1 MTTVELTLTGPDG
14 ANPLGFL
21 CALGTLRT
29 LSNAWPD
36 SEVKMKWKQIGAA
49 WRPVLR
55 ASHADLDGKD
65 EAGQKDV
72 IVNAILAELGRT
84 EGHPMMKWG
93 RSHDNPAADY
103 RTNELRDARS
113 GKAGGSHDNPAADYR
128 TNELR
133 DARSGKAGRSHDIP
147 AADYRTYASDAIKSL
162 FNQSD
167 HRPAEWA
174 AALACDQITD
184 EKGNVK
190 YTAFRTMSGQG
201 RQYFLRQMHLL
212 QQSVEAQHIAEAL
225 FEWRYQDEQ
234 LNLRFEPFEDR
245 RHALRWKSPDEDTI
259 KTVWGANRLAAEGLP
274 LYPVFPVHGE
284 LRTVGFRG
292 FSKDNTFWTWPLW
305 NVFLNVSVVRSILAL
320 PALQAEQ
327 PSRDELLPLGIVE
340 VYRTQRINV
349 GKFRAFTPAQ
359 AI

>member
-1 MTTVELTLTGPDG
+1 
-14 ANPLGFL
+14 
-21 CALGTLRT
+21 
-29 LSNAWPD
+29 
-36 SEVKMKWKQIGAA
+36 
-49 WRPVLR
+49 
-55 ASHADLDGKD
+55 
-65 EAGQKDV
+65 
-72 IVNAILAELGRT
+72 
-84 EGHPMMKWG
+84 MMKWG
-93 RSHDNPAADY
+93 R
-103 RTNELRDARS
+103 
-113 GKAGGSHDNPAADYR
+113 SHDNPAADYR

-147 AADYRTYASDAIKSL
+147 AADYRAYAFDAIERL
-162 FNQSD
+162 FDQNQSD

-174 AALACDQITD
+174 AALACDQITK
-184 EKGNVK
+184 EKDHVED
-190 YTAFRTMSGQG
+190 TAFRTMSGQG
-201 RQYFLRQMHLL
+201 HQRFLKQMHLL
-212 QQSVEAQHIAEAL
+212 QQSVEAKHIAEAL
-225 FEWRYQDEQ
+225 FEWRYQDKRRS
-234 LNLRFEPFEDR
+234 LRFEPFEDR
-245 RHALRWKSPDEDTI
+245 RHALRWKSPAEDTI

-305 NVFLNVSVVRSILAL
+305 NGFLNVSVVRSILAL

-327 PSRDELLPLGIVE
+327 PSRDELSPLGIVE

>member
-36 SEVKMKWKQIGAA
+36 SEVKMKWEQIGAA

-84 EGHPMMKWG
+84 TSHPMMKWDG
-93 RSHDNPAADY
+93 
-103 RTNELRDARS
+103 
-113 GKAGGSHDNPAADYR
+113 
-128 TNELR
+128 
-133 DARSGKAGRSHDIP
+133 SHDIP
-147 AADYRTYASDAIKSL
+147 AADYRAYAFDAIERL
-162 FNQSD
+162 FDQNQSD

-174 AALACDQITD
+174 AALACDQITK
-184 EKGNVK
+184 EKDHVED
-190 YTAFRTMSGQG
+190 TAFRTMSGQG
-201 RQYFLRQMHLL
+201 HQRFLKQMHLL
-212 QQSVEAQHIAEAL
+212 QQSVEAKHIAEAL
-225 FEWRYQDEQ
+225 FEWRYQDKRRS
-234 LNLRFEPFEDR
+234 LRFEPFEDR
-245 RHALRWKSPDEDTI
+245 RHALRWKSPAEDTI

-305 NVFLNVSVVRSILAL
+305 NGFLNVSVVRSILAL
-320 PALQAEQ
+320 PALQVEQ
-327 PSRDELLPLGIVE
+327 PSRDELSPLGIVE

>member
-1 MTTVELTLTGPDG
+1 MATVELTLTGPDG

-36 SEVKMKWKQIGAA
+36 SEVKMKWEQIGAA

-55 ASHADLDGKD
+55 ASYADLDGKD
-65 EAGQKDV
+65 EAGQKKV
-72 IVNAILAELGRT
+72 IVNAILAELGRE
-84 EGHPMMKWG
+84 EGHPMKKWRG
-93 RSHDNPAADY
+93 
-103 RTNELRDARS
+103 
-113 GKAGGSHDNPAADYR
+113 
-128 TNELR
+128 
-133 DARSGKAGRSHDIP
+133 SHDIP
-147 AADYRTYASDAIKSL
+147 AADYRTYAFDAIESL
-162 FNQSD
+162 LDQNQSD

-184 EKGNVK
+184 EKGNVED
-190 YTAFRTMSGQG
+190 TAFRTMSGQG
-201 RQYFLRQMHLL
+201 HQYFLRQMRLL
-212 QQSVEAQHIAEAL
+212 QQSVKAQHIAEAL
-225 FEWRYQDEQ
+225 FKWRYQDEE

-305 NVFLNVSVVRSILAL
+305 NGFLNVSVVRSILAL

>member
-1 MTTVELTLTGPDG
+1 MATVELTLTGPDG

-65 EAGQKDV
+65 EAGQKKV

-84 EGHPMMKWG
+84 KGHPMKKWRG
-93 RSHDNPAADY
+93 
-103 RTNELRDARS
+103 
-113 GKAGGSHDNPAADYR
+113 
-128 TNELR
+128 
-133 DARSGKAGRSHDIP
+133 SHDIP
-147 AADYRTYASDAIKSL
+147 AADYRTYACKAIKSL
-162 FNQSD
+162 FNQSN

-184 EKGNVK
+184 EKGNVED
-190 YTAFRTMSGQG
+190 TAFRTMSGQG
-201 RQYFLRQMHLL
+201 HQYFLEQMQLL
-212 QQSVEAQHIAEAL
+212 QQSVKAQHIDEAL
-225 FEWRYQDEQ
+225 FEWRYQDKRR
-234 LNLRFEPFEDR
+234 NLRFEPFEDR

-305 NVFLNVSVVRSILAL
+305 NGFLNVSVVRSILAL

>member
-36 SEVKMKWKQIGAA
+36 SEVKMKWEQIGAA

-55 ASHADLDGKD
+55 ASHADLDGKN
-65 EAGQKDV
+65 EAGQKKV
-72 IVNAILAELGRT
+72 IVKAILAELGRT
-84 EGHPMMKWG
+84 KGHPMKNWRG
-93 RSHDNPAADY
+93 
-103 RTNELRDARS
+103 
-113 GKAGGSHDNPAADYR
+113 
-128 TNELR
+128 
-133 DARSGKAGRSHDIP
+133 SHDIP
-147 AADYRTYASDAIKSL
+147 AADYRTYACKAIKSL
-162 FNQSD
+162 FNQSN

-184 EKGNVK
+184 KKGNVK
-190 YTAFRTMSGQG
+190 DTAFRTMSGQG
-201 RQYFLRQMHLL
+201 HQYFLEQMQLL
-212 QQSVEAQHIAEAL
+212 QQSVKAQHIAEAL
-225 FEWRYQDEQ
+225 FEWRYQDKE
-234 LNLRFEPFEDR
+234 LNLRFEPLEDR
-245 RHALRWKSPDEDTI
+245 RHAWRWKSPAKDTI

-305 NVFLNVSVVRSILAL
+305 NGFLNVSVVRSILAL

>member
-1 MTTVELTLTGPDG
+1 MATVELTLTGPDG

-36 SEVKMKWKQIGAA
+36 SEVKMKWEQIGAA

-72 IVNAILAELGRT
+72 IVNAILAELGRE
-84 EGHPMMKWG
+84 EGHPMKKWG
-93 RSHDNPAADY
+93 
-103 RTNELRDARS
+103 
-113 GKAGGSHDNPAADYR
+113 G
-128 TNELR
+128 
-133 DARSGKAGRSHDIP
+133 SHDIP

-162 FNQSD
+162 FKQSD

-201 RQYFLRQMHLL
+201 HQRFLRQMRLL
-212 QQSVEAQHIAEAL
+212 QQSVKAQHIAEAL
-225 FEWRYQDEQ
+225 LKWRYQDEK

-245 RHALRWKSPDEDTI
+245 RHALRWKSPAEDTI

-305 NVFLNVSVVRSILAL
+305 NGFLNVSVVRSILAL

-327 PSRDELLPLGIVE
+327 PSRDELSPLGIVE
-340 VYRTQRINV
+340 VYRAQRINV
-349 GKFRAFTPAQ
+349 GRFRAFAPSR

>member
-1 MTTVELTLTGPDG
+1 MATVELTLTGPDG

-21 CALGTLRT
+21 CALGVLRT
-29 LSNAWPD
+29 LSNAWPN
-36 SEVKMKWKQIGAA
+36 SEVKMKWKQIDAA

-65 EAGQKDV
+65 EADQKDV

-84 EGHPMMKWG
+84 KGHPMKKWRG
-93 RSHDNPAADY
+93 
-103 RTNELRDARS
+103 
-113 GKAGGSHDNPAADYR
+113 
-128 TNELR
+128 
-133 DARSGKAGRSHDIP
+133 SHDIP
-147 AADYRTYASDAIKSL
+147 AADYRTYACKAIKSL
-162 FNQSD
+162 FNQSN

-184 EKGNVK
+184 KKGNVK
-190 YTAFRTMSGQG
+190 DTAFRTMSGQG
-201 RQYFLRQMHLL
+201 NQYFLEQMQLL
-212 QQSVEAQHIAEAL
+212 QQSVKAKHIHEAL
-225 FEWRYQDEQ
+225 FEWRYQDKRRS
-234 LNLRFEPFEDR
+234 LRFEPFEDR
-245 RHALRWKSPDEDTI
+245 RHALRWKSPDKDTI

>member
-1 MTTVELTLTGPDG
+1 MATVELTLTGPDG

-36 SEVKMKWKQIGAA
+36 SEVKMKWEQIGAA

-84 EGHPMMKWG
+84 TSHPMM
-93 RSHDNPAADY
+93 
-103 RTNELRDARS
+103 ELDGMIKRD
-113 GKAGGSHDNPAADYR
+113 G
-128 TNELR
+128 
-133 DARSGKAGRSHDIP
+133 SHDIP
-147 AADYRTYASDAIKSL
+147 AADYRTYASEAIESL
-162 FNQSD
+162 FDQNQSD
-167 HRPAEWA
+167 CRPAEWA

-184 EKGNVK
+184 EKGNVED
-190 YTAFRTMSGQG
+190 TAFRTMSGQG
-201 RQYFLRQMHLL
+201 HQYFLKNMQLL
-212 QQSVEAQHIAEAL
+212 QQSVKAQHIAEAL
-225 FEWRYQDEQ
+225 FEWRYQDEKY
-234 LNLRFEPFEDR
+234 NLRFEPFEDR
-245 RHALRWKSPDEDTI
+245 RYALRWKSPAEDTI
-259 KTVWGANRLAAEGLP
+259 KTVWGANRLAAAGLP

-305 NVFLNVSVVRSILAL
+305 NGFLNVSVVRSILAL
-320 PALQAEQ
+320 PALQAER
-327 PSRDELLPLGIVE
+327 PSRDELSPLGIVE

>member
-1 MTTVELTLTGPDG
+1 MATVELTLTGPDG

-21 CALGTLRT
+21 CALGVLRT
-29 LSNAWPD
+29 LSNAWPN
-36 SEVKMKWKQIGAA
+36 SEVKMKWTQIGAA

-65 EAGQKDV
+65 EAGQKKV
-72 IVNAILAELGRT
+72 IVNAILAELRRT
-84 EGHPMMKWG
+84 KGHPMKKWRG
-93 RSHDNPAADY
+93 
-103 RTNELRDARS
+103 
-113 GKAGGSHDNPAADYR
+113 
-128 TNELR
+128 
-133 DARSGKAGRSHDIP
+133 SHDIP
-147 AADYRTYASDAIKSL
+147 AADYRAYAFYARERL
-162 FNQSD
+162 FDQNQSD

-190 YTAFRTMSGQG
+190 DTAFRTMSGQG
-201 RQYFLRQMHLL
+201 HQYFLEQMQLL
-212 QQSVEAQHIAEAL
+212 QQSVKAQHIDEAL
-225 FEWRYQDEQ
+225 FEWRYKYEQ

-284 LRTVGFRG
+284 LRTVGFRS

-305 NVFLNVSVVRSILAL
+305 NGFLNVSVVRSILAL

>member
-1 MTTVELTLTGPDG
+1 MATVELTLTGPDG

-21 CALGTLRT
+21 CALGVLRT
-29 LSNAWPD
+29 LSNAWPN
-36 SEVKMKWKQIGAA
+36 SEVKMKWTQIGAA

-65 EAGQKDV
+65 EAGQKEV
-72 IVNAILAELGRT
+72 IVNAILAELDSIT
-84 EGHPMMKWG
+84 SHPTVKWHPMEKWDG
-93 RSHDNPAADY
+93 
-103 RTNELRDARS
+103 
-113 GKAGGSHDNPAADYR
+113 
-128 TNELR
+128 
-133 DARSGKAGRSHDIP
+133 SHDIP
-147 AADYRTYASDAIKSL
+147 AADYRAYAFYARERL
-162 FNQSD
+162 FDQNQSD

-190 YTAFRTMSGQG
+190 DTAFRTMSGQG
-201 RQYFLRQMHLL
+201 HQYFLEQMQLL
-212 QQSVEAQHIAEAL
+212 QQSVKAQHIDEAL

-305 NVFLNVSVVRSILAL
+305 NGFLNVSVVRSILAL
-320 PALQAEQ
+320 PALQVEQ
-327 PSRDELLPLGIVE
+327 PSRDELSPLGIVE